1 MLLIF
6 YVHTVQKIEVKLKA
20 VRRLGGL
27 HTILTKEKGF
37 GLQGMIHCGKVTRKY
52 NGEPVRDKDY
62 FSKVYVYRLH
72 LSASSPSPVISR
84 SPLPGM
90 REGDT
95 FTKENLCCF

>member
-1 MLLIF
+1 MC
-6 YVHTVQKIEVKLKA
+6 TEVQKIEVKLKA

-37 GLQGMIHCGKVTRKY
+37 GLQGMIDCGKVTRKY
-52 NGEPVRDKDY
+52 NGEPVGDKDY
-62 FSKVYVYRLH
+62 FSKVCVCRLH
-72 LSASSPSPVISR
+72 LSTNSPSPVISH
-84 SPLPGM
+84 SPLPGV